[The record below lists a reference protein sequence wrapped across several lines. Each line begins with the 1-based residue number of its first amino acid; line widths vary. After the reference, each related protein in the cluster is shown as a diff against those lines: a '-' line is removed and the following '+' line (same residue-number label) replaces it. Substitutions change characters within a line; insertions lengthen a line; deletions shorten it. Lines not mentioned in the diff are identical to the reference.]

1 MGKKRYRKISVCI
14 WNDAKFLTLSHQA
27 KLVLFF
33 MLTHQDLTQLGAL
46 RATVPGL
53 ACELGMELEAFTKAF
68 EEVLRQGIIEYD
80 RNLLFWFPNFLKHN
94 LPESPNVVKSWH
106 YGYCQLPES
115 PLRTVI
121 LLGVKDLVATMTR
134 GFQEAFTVT
143 FAEELAAALPNQR
156 TGNREQRTEEEKE
169 SGTAKVDDGCQDLE
183 NSTCYQES
191 IPAAGMPA
199 HSSLPVHDKNTS
211 KNTQGRTPCPYG
223 QIQQAYNRICTKL
236 PECREVTAQRK
247 ARLKS
252 LWNSGLDRKNLAWWE
267 NYFSL
272 VHQSTFLAGENDRG
286 WTANFDWIVLPANVV
301 KIEEGLYLP
310 KPEIVKKVSAS
321 AGISA
326 SNRAVYDAMM
336 QRG

>member
-14 WNDAKFLTLSHQA
+14 WNDAKFLALSHQA

-53 ACELGMELEAFTKAF
+53 ACELGMELEVFTKAF
-68 EEVLRQGIIEYD
+68 EEILRQGIIEYD

-121 LLGVKDLVATMTR
+121 LLGVRDLVATMTR

-156 TGNREQRTEEEKE
+156 TDNREQRAGEE
-169 SGTAKVDDGCQDLE
+169 STGTANVDEGRRSAE
-183 NSTCYQES
+183 HAGSYQED
-191 IPAAGMPA
+191 IPAAGMLV
-199 HSSLPVHDKNTS
+199 HSSLPACDKNTA
-211 KNTQGRTPCPYG
+211 KNTQERTPCPYA

-236 PECREVTAQRK
+236 PKCRDVTTQRK

-286 WTANFDWIVLPANVV
+286 WTANFDWIVLPANMV

-310 KPEIVKKVSAS
+310 KPEMTKKMSAS